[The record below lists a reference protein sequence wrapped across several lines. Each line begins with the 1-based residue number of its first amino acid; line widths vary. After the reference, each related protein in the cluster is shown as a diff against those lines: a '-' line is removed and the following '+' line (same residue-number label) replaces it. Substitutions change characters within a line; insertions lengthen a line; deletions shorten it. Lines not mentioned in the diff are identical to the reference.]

1 MAKRPKSGA
10 DAKILNIAEVDWQL
24 MPDHFDGAYSKLLFG
39 PETKHGSLID
49 YRISSYQPK
58 GYVARH
64 AHKVQEQ
71 IYHVL
76 DGEGVMELSG
86 NRQVVRRHDVIF
98 IPPGIEHSIMNTGLD
113 DLVFLVITVPPKDG

>member
-1 MAKRPKSGA
+1 MAKRTKRA
-10 DAKILNIAEVDWQL
+10 AQAKVLNIAEVDWQL
-24 MPDHFDGAYSKLLFG
+24 LPDHFDGAYSKLLFG
-39 PETKHGSLID
+39 PETEHGTLID

-64 AHKVQEQ
+64 SHKIQEQ

-86 NRQVVRRHDVIF
+86 ERRVVRRHDVIF
-98 IPPGIEHSIMNTGLD
+98 IPPGIDHSIMNTGLD
-113 DLVFLVITVPPKDG
+113 DLVFLVITVPPSDS

>member
-1 MAKRPKSGA
+1 MAKRTKRA
-10 DAKILNIAEVDWQL
+10 AQAKVLNIAEVDWQL
-24 MPDHFDGAYSKLLFG
+24 LPDHFDGAYSKLLFG
-39 PETKHGSLID
+39 PETEHGTLID

-64 AHKVQEQ
+64 SHKTMEQ

-86 NRQVVRRHDVIF
+86 ERQVVRRHDVIF
-98 IPPGIEHSIMNTGLD
+98 IPPGIDHSIMNTGLD
-113 DLVFLVITVPPKDG
+113 DLVFLVITVPPTDG